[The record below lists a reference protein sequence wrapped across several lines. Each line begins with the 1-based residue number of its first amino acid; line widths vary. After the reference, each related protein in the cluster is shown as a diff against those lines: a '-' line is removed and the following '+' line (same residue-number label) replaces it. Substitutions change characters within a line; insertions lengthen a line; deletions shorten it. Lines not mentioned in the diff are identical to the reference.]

1 MHSSLRM
8 KLFNVVGFPV
18 CVNSTGED
26 YSVMVVDMYFALQ
39 LVDDSLLVVACPV
52 SVLVDDNVNAA
63 FVDADIF
70 PLLMRSYLLLIEQE
84 RNNQKQMLLC
94 NWLAIVCLVVLLV
107 DEDGFFE
114 ETIVDVCFAEVQY
127 VVISILVE
135 VSVCDNVVPDVTGI
149 LELEKC
155 NSVPFDE
162 ILEDVKVEKDV
173 VGQLVE
179 KVETLSIVCVDVDIR
194 ENELEVLIIG
204 ASVDNET

>member
-70 PLLMRSYLLLIEQE
+70 PFVDESYLLLIEQG
-84 RNNQKQMLLC
+84 RNNQKQMLSC
-94 NWLAIVCLVVLLV
+94 NWLAIVRLVVLLV

>member
-84 RNNQKQMLLC
+84 RNNQKQMLSC
-94 NWLAIVCLVVLLV
+94 NWLAIVRLVVLLV

-114 ETIVDVCFAEVQY
+114 ETIVDVCFAEVCMQ
-127 VVISILVE
+127 
-135 VSVCDNVVPDVTGI
+135 
-149 LELEKC
+149 
-155 NSVPFDE
+155 
-162 ILEDVKVEKDV
+162 
-173 VGQLVE
+173 
-179 KVETLSIVCVDVDIR
+179 
-194 ENELEVLIIG
+194 
-204 ASVDNET
+204 